1 MKKKLGIQARASSD
15 GALSVYLFGP
25 IGELEDDWG
34 GVSAKGLL
42 RALAEKPDAEV
53 VNLHI
58 NSPGGDVFE
67 GVAIYNTLKASNA
80 RVVVHI
86 DGLAASAA
94 SFVAMAGDEIRIAK
108 NAMVMIHEV
117 SVWMTGGRSEELQK
131 QADVIGK
138 LNETIVDMYLPRA
151 EKAGKTRD
159 DIVDAMAKETWFT
172 AEEAVAWG
180 LADTIAN
187 TEADAD
193 VVALTSARPRGR
205 ELFTRF
211 AAMAGGRKSE
221 TGMKIKI
228 KASLAK
234 KTGLRAEATEEEVL
248 EKLEEV
254 VEKTEEAEE
263 KVEEVEEQLDQ
274 VEEQLDEKDKRIK
287 ELEAELEALKAKL
300 AELEAQKAEQDKAIE
315 EIREELGEETP
326 SDTPVNRASLLGKL
340 HGLKA
345 KATETDAIKAQLAEL
360 MAEKKARELDQLI
373 AQGRASGQITPA
385 NEAKLREKGPEF
397 IRAYLETA
405 PRVVPGTV
413 RQPAVQASA
422 SGIPVDKPYEEL
434 TTAQRA
440 ALAKTNPELF
450 NSLRADWIQRDR
462 PSAKAGK

>member
-15 GALSVYLFGP
+15 GALNVYLFGP
-25 IGELEDDWG
+25 IGGLEDDWG

-117 SVWMTGGRSEELQK
+117 SVWMTGGRSEDLQK
-131 QADVIGK
+131 QADVIDK

-151 EKAGKTRD
+151 ENAGKTRD

-193 VVALTSARPRGR
+193 VVALASARPRGR

-254 VEKTEEAEE
+254 VEKAEEAEE
-263 KVEEVEEQLDQ
+263 KVEE

-315 EIREELGEETP
+315 EIQEAIGEETP
-326 SDTPVNRASLLGKL
+326 SGAPMNRTALLGKL
-340 HGLKA
+340 HGIKA
-345 KATETDAIKAQLAEL
+345 KLNEHSALAAKVAEL
-360 MAEKKARELDQLI
+360 EADKRARDLDQLI

-413 RQPAVQASA
+413 RQPAVQASGGSA
-422 SGIPVDKPYEEL
+422 FAGKRYEEL
-434 TTAQRA
+434 TNQERD
-440 ALAKTNPELF
+440 ALYRENRELYDQI
-450 NSLRADWIQRDR
+450 RADWIQRDR

>member
-15 GALSVYLFGP
+15 AALDVYLFGP
-25 IGELEDDWG
+25 IGGLEDDWG

-42 RALAEKPDAEV
+42 RALAEKPDAAV

-67 GVAIYNTLKASNA
+67 GVAIYNTLKASKA

-108 NAMVMIHEV
+108 NAMMMIHEV
-117 SVWMTGGRSEELQK
+117 SIWMTGGRSEDLQK
-131 QADVIGK
+131 KADIINK
-138 LNETIVDMYLPRA
+138 LNETLVDIYLPRA

-159 DIVDAMAKETWFT
+159 DVIAAMAAETWFT

-180 LADTIAN
+180 LADTITD
-187 TEADAD
+187 TEADAE
-193 VVALTSARPRGR
+193 VVALASARPRAR

-221 TGMKIKI
+221 TGMKMKI

-234 KTGLRAEATEEEVL
+234 KIGLRAEATEEEVV
-248 EKLEEV
+248 EKLEETV
-254 VEKTEEAEE
+254 E
-263 KVEEVEEQLDQ
+263 KVEQ
-274 VEEQLDEKDKRIK
+274 VEEELDEKDQRIK
-287 ELEAELEALKAKL
+287 ELEAKIAELEAKL
-300 AELEAQKAEQDKAIE
+300 AELEAQKAEQDEAIE
-315 EIREELGEETP
+315 EIKKEVGIEQSNDAPT
-326 SDTPVNRASLLGKL
+326 SRASVTALLGKL
-340 HGLKA
+340 AGLKA
-345 KATETDAIKAQLAEL
+345 RARETDAIKARLADLEAKEL
-360 MAEKKARELDQLI
+360 AREIDALI

-434 TTAQRA
+434 TIAQRT

-450 NSLRADWIQRDR
+450 NSLRADWIQRNR